1 MRKLTEEETL
11 KVIESARR
19 SNAADTLI
27 EIDLNAK
34 LSMGSNAH
42 GNFDGCYVQAWVW
55 VDFKDAGVVGD
66 HNEADKIRKITAAIR
81 EKE

>member
-34 LSMGSNAH
+34 LSMGENAH
-42 GNFDGCYVQAWVW
+42 GRVDGCYVQAWVW
-55 VDFKDAGVVGD
+55 VNFEDAGIEVEQ
-66 HNEADKIRKITAAIR
+66 EAA
-81 EKE
+81 